1 MENIR
6 INHRPNEFY
15 AVYTCLLNQGVLF
28 KDVKRWFPY
37 KNFRTKQAALKA
49 IARYKEKSIGKI
61 EGRLIYKI
69 VWNPYP
75 FCNDSEKICVYNE
88 DKGVGN
94 NV

>member
-6 INHRPNEFY
+6 IKHRPNESY

-28 KDVKRWFPY
+28 KDVKRWYPY
-37 KNFRTKQAALKA
+37 KHFRSKQAALKA
-49 IARYKEKSIGKI
+49 IARYKEKSIGKSV
-61 EGRLIYKI
+61 GRLIYKI

-75 FCNDSEKICVYNE
+75 FCDDSEKICVYNE
-88 DKGVGN
+88 DKEVGS